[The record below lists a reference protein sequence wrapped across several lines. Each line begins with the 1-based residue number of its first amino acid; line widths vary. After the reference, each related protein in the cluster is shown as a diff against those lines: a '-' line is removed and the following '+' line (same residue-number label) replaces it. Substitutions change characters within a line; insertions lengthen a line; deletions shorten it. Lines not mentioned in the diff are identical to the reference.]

1 MTRKPKRA
9 KKTASGAF
17 RGALFAAIFGA
28 IVSFSIAD
36 ANPAYFVLA
45 TLGVLASW
53 LGSVRPARPA
63 PRRLINTVL
72 LLVIVIGGV
81 EVLRVGVGVS
91 AFAVFVA
98 LLLVVKLLD
107 LRSPRDDGQVLV
119 LCLSVMV
126 AAVLTSNSF
135 LTGTA
140 MLIESVLLL
149 RAFVLFQVYRVV
161 RMGRAQD
168 ARLGRRSR
176 VDIRSMMIAT
186 GFLCALIG
194 SGLFVVLPRNVGTQA
209 FGQWGAGRSVSGFN
223 DKVELGRPGRISTSS
238 KPVLDLTVRDRN
250 GMNSGSE
257 NSPPIYLRGAVL
269 EVYREGNWERS
280 SIMRVPLAER
290 IRMFPPDTTLKPRGN
305 FDNSRWDQH
314 YEVSMRPVGDG
325 PVYLFTP
332 WRPVEFHILNEP
344 MRLGYDFSRGLFL
357 KDGLG
362 GGVEYAVRTVNDEFR
377 TIPIAPDAQRG
388 EVVATEIPEEIAQL
402 ARQIVRD
409 GGIDPDPFARAV
421 SSDASAVRLIEN
433 FLRSRYK
440 YTLDAQPVPSGMD
453 ATSWFLFEHK
463 QGHCEYYASALTLM
477 ARSLGIPARVVTGYI
492 ASDYNA
498 VTGQYTVRESNAHA
512 WVEAEIAPG
521 QWRTFDGTPP
531 SDFHDIHVPDP
542 GFFRSLSKM
551 YESVE
556 FLWGRVVVGYDSD
569 TRDQI
574 IGDRVGDFGL
584 ARMGDHLLARFAAG
598 RSKLISRA
606 ALVALIVFAGSMF
619 LGIALMRSQHLI
631 ACLRAWY
638 RSLLTRFGLS
648 QGERAG
654 ITRDVQRLE
663 LAINHALRQAGAPRP
678 LWMPLKQHLREHEP
692 ALSRSQGL
700 YESLTGA
707 ADVLYLERFSK
718 ESVLAPDRVSDLV
731 SALRRSENQ
740 VQAHSPN
747 PG

>member
-1 MTRKPKRA
+1 MSRAPKRA
-9 KKTASGAF
+9 RKTASSTF
-17 RGALFAAIFGA
+17 RGALFAAIIGA
-28 IVSFSIAD
+28 VISFSIAD
-36 ANPAYFVLA
+36 ANPAYIVL
-45 TLGVLASW
+45 TLLGVLASW
-53 LGSVRPARPA
+53 IWSVRPARPA

-72 LLVIVIGGV
+72 LLVIVIGGI

-98 LLLVVKLLD
+98 LLLIVKLLD

-119 LCLSVMV
+119 LCLSLMV

-168 ARLGRRSR
+168 ARLDRRSR
-176 VDIRSMMIAT
+176 VDIRSMMMAT

-194 SGLFVVLPRNVGTQA
+194 SGLFIVLPRNVGTQA
-209 FGQWGAGRSVSGFN
+209 FGQWGAGRSVSGFS

-250 GMNSGSE
+250 GMNIGSE
-257 NSPPIYLRGAVL
+257 GSPPIYLRGAVL
-269 EVYREGNWERS
+269 EVYRSGNWERS
-280 SIMRVPLAER
+280 SIMLVPLAER
-290 IRMFPPDTTLKPRGN
+290 IRMFPPDTTLKPRGS
-305 FDNSRWDQH
+305 FDNSRWDQQF
-314 YEVSMRPVGDG
+314 EINMRPVGDG

-332 WRPVEFHILNEP
+332 WRPVEFHILDEP
-344 MRLGYDFSRGLFL
+344 MRLGFDFSRGLFL

-362 GGVEYAVRTVNDEFR
+362 GEVEYAVRTVNDEFR
-377 TIPIAPDAQRG
+377 TIPINAEAQRG
-388 EVVATEIPEEIAQL
+388 EVTPTVISAEIEQL
-402 ARQIVRD
+402 ASEIVRA
-409 GGIDPDPFARAV
+409 GGIEPDPAVRAV
-421 SSDASAVRLIEN
+421 SSDATAVRLLEN
-433 FLRSRYK
+433 YLRSRYK
-440 YTLDAQPVPSGMD
+440 YTLDAQPVPSGVD
-453 ATSWFLFEHK
+453 ATSWFLFEHQ

-512 WVEAEIAPG
+512 WVEAEIAPN

-556 FLWGRVVVGYDSD
+556 FLWGRIVVGYDSD
-569 TRDQI
+569 ARDQI
-574 IGDRVGDFGL
+574 IGERVGDFGL
-584 ARMGDHLLARFAAG
+584 TRMGDRLLARLAAG

-606 ALVALIVFAGSMF
+606 AMIAAIVFAGSMF
-619 LGIALMRSQHLI
+619 VGLVLMRSQHLI
-631 ACLRAWY
+631 AHLRAWWLN
-638 RSLLTRFGLS
+638 LLARLGLAKRMETGVS
-648 QGERAG
+648 
-654 ITRDVQRLE
+654 RDVQRLE
-663 LAINHALRQAGAPRP
+663 QAINHALRQAGVPRP
-678 LWMPLKQHLREHEP
+678 LWLPLKQHLREHEP
-692 ALSRSQGL
+692 DLSRSPAL
-700 YESLTGA
+700 YESLMGA
-707 ADVLYLERFSK
+707 ADLLYLERFSRD
-718 ESVLAPDRVSDLV
+718 SGHASDRVSGLV
-731 SALRRSENQ
+731 NALRRSEKQ
-740 VQAHSPN
+740 AGAHSPN
-747 PG
+747 QG